1 MIFLSDVT
9 IYFSFFVRSKQRLP
23 GNLLLLIYLNIQAK
37 FWEPDEGFSHIF
49 VPTLVYTRNYL
60 GSNTMKI
67 EGKNF

>member
-49 VPTLVYTRNYL
+49 VPTLVYTQKLFRVKHDEN
-60 GSNTMKI
+60 
-67 EGKNF
+67 